1 MEGINI
7 LFQPEVESYLN
18 ELTFILFKEEYFSY
32 LENSILYKDKIID
45 FIEENIEHF
54 PSRKT
59 PAELKNYGSRYVF
72 YKSNQRTTWYI
83 FFEAQA
89 QQLSYYQYRQQP
101 LSRSKMALEKS

>member
-7 LFQPEVESYLN
+7 LLKPEVESYLN

-54 PSRKT
+54 PARKT
-59 PAELKNYGSRYVF
+59 PSELKNYGSRYVF

-83 FFEAQA
+83 FYE
-89 QQLSYYQYRQQP
+89 
-101 LSRSKMALEKS
+101 SKHNNYLITNIVNSHCQEVKWL

>member
-1 MEGINI
+1 LEGINI
-7 LFQPEVESYLN
+7 LYQPEVESYLN

-59 PAELKNYGSRYVF
+59 PAQLKNYGSRYVF
-72 YKSNQRTTWYI
+72 YKSNQRTTWYV
-83 FFEAQA
+83 FFENKNNNYLITNIINSHCIEAKW
-89 QQLSYYQYRQQP
+89 L
-101 LSRSKMALEKS
+101 